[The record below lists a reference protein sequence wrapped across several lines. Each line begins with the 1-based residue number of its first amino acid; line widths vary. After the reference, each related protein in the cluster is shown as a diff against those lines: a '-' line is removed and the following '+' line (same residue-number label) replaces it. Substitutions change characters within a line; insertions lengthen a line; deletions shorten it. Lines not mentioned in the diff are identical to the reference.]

1 MSGSYWPKIIISY
14 PCGSILNHRWFL
26 SFTRHAHIQFKSNT
40 SLNEIFCTG
49 GELFERSINGSCPSL
64 YNPQTASAET
74 LLKEAK
80 TQGAIFFFKN
90 GAFRALVLRLAIVC
104 VFHCLQKCKQFYN
117 LFANKQTI
125 CKQYWNNFMR
135 VNFMQCGYSRLKY
148 ICRKGCSS
156 FFVQLGNY
164 F

>member
-1 MSGSYWPKIIISY
+1 MNGSYWPKIIISY

-80 TQGAIFFFKN
+80 TQ
-90 GAFRALVLRLAIVC
+90 RA
-104 VFHCLQKCKQFYN
+104 
-117 LFANKQTI
+117 
-125 CKQYWNNFMR
+125 
-135 VNFMQCGYSRLKY
+135 
-148 ICRKGCSS
+148 
-156 FFVQLGNY
+156 NY
-164 F
+164 FSIICPDRLYVPVMENSSLLFSSCHLELVISGNSQCFACYLSK